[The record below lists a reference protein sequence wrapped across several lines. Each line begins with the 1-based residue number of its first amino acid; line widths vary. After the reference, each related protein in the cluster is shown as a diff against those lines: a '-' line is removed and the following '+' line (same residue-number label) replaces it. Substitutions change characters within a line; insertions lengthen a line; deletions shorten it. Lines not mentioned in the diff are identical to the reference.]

1 MIKLFFVFLIFF
13 SFSIFSK
20 DLNEHVKIKS
30 DSIEFYKEYNQINFK
45 HNVEIKSDFISIE
58 ASSAIYDNSE
68 NSISLTGTPTTITSN
83 KDNNDFSG
91 TANKIIFYTNEKVH
105 LIGNAKMIYENLIIS
120 SELIIFN
127 PITGNFSSE

>member
-1 MIKLFFVFLIFF
+1 MIKLFFVFLVFF
-13 SFSIFSK
+13 RFSIISK

-30 DSIEFYKEYNQINFK
+30 DSIEFYKESNQINFK

-68 NSISLTGTPTTITSN
+68 NSISLTGMPTTITSN

-105 LIGNAKMIYENLIIS
+105 LIGNAKMIYENLTIS

-127 PITGNFSSE
+127 PMTGNFSSE

>member
-1 MIKLFFVFLIFF
+1 MINLFFVFLVFF
-13 SFSIFSK
+13 SFSIISK

-30 DSIEFYKEYNQINFK
+30 DSIEFYKESNQINFK

-68 NSISLTGTPTTITSN
+68 NSISLTGMPTTITSN

-105 LIGNAKMIYENLIIS
+105 LIGNAKMIYENLTIS

-127 PITGNFSSE
+127 PMTGNFSSE

>member
-1 MIKLFFVFLIFF
+1 MIKPFFILLVFF

-30 DSIEFYKEYNQINFK
+30 DSIEFYKESNQINFK

-127 PITGNFSSE
+127 PMTGNFSSE

>member
-1 MIKLFFVFLIFF
+1 MIKLFFLFLIFF
-13 SFSIFSK
+13 SFPIFSIE
-20 DLNEHVKIKS
+20 LNEHVKIKS

-105 LIGNAKMIYENLIIS
+105 LIGNAKMIYENLTIS
-120 SELIIFN
+120 SDLIIFN
-127 PITGNFSSE
+127 PMTGKFSSE

>member
-30 DSIEFYKEYNQINFK
+30 DSIEFYKESNQINFK

-58 ASSAIYDNSE
+58 ASSAIYDNIE

-105 LIGNAKMIYENLIIS
+105 LIGNAKMIYENLTIS

-127 PITGNFSSE
+127 PMTGNFSSE

>member
-1 MIKLFFVFLIFF
+1 MINLLFLFLIFF
-13 SFSIFSK
+13 SFPIFSVE
-20 DLNEHVKIKS
+20 LNKHVKIKS
-30 DSIEFYKEYNQINFK
+30 DSIEFYKESNQINFK

-68 NSISLTGTPTTITSN
+68 NSISLTGMPTTITSN

-105 LIGNAKMIYENLIIS
+105 LIGNAKMIYENLTIS

>member
-105 LIGNAKMIYENLIIS
+105 LIGNAKMIYENLTIS
-120 SELIIFN
+120 SDLIIFN
-127 PITGNFSSE
+127 PMTGNFSSE

>member
-127 PITGNFSSE
+127 PMTGNFSSE

>member
-30 DSIEFYKEYNQINFK
+30 DSIEFYKESNQINFK
-45 HNVEIKSDFISIE
+45 HNVEIKSEFISIE

-68 NSISLTGTPTTITSN
+68 NSISLTGMPTTITSN

-105 LIGNAKMIYENLIIS
+105 LIGNAKMIYENLTIS

>member
-45 HNVEIKSDFISIE
+45 HNVEIKSDLISIE

-68 NSISLTGTPTTITSN
+68 NSISLTGMPTTITSN

-105 LIGNAKMIYENLIIS
+105 LIGNAKMIYENLTIS

-127 PITGNFSSE
+127 PMTGNFSSE

>member
-1 MIKLFFVFLIFF
+1 MKKLFFVFLIFY
-13 SFSIFSK
+13 SFSVFSK

-30 DSIEFYKEYNQINFK
+30 DSIEFYKESNQINFK

-68 NSISLTGTPTTITSN
+68 NSISLTGMPPTITSN

-105 LIGNAKMIYENLIIS
+105 LIGNAKMIYENLTIS

-127 PITGNFSSE
+127 PMTGNFSSE

>member
-1 MIKLFFVFLIFF
+1 VIKLLFVFLIFF
-13 SFSIFSK
+13 SFPIFSVE
-20 DLNEHVKIKS
+20 LNKHVKIKS
-30 DSIEFYKEYNQINFK
+30 DSIEFYKESNQINFK
-45 HNVEIKSDFISIE
+45 HNVEIKSDYINIE
-58 ASSAIYDNSE
+58 ALSAIYDDSE
-68 NSISLTGTPTTITSN
+68 NSISLTGMPATITSN

-105 LIGNAKMIYENLIIS
+105 LIGNAKMIYKNLTIS

>member
-1 MIKLFFVFLIFF
+1 MLKLFFVFLIFF

-105 LIGNAKMIYENLIIS
+105 LIGNAKMIYENLTIS
-120 SELIIFN
+120 SDLIIFN
-127 PITGNFSSE
+127 PMTGKFSSE

>member
-1 MIKLFFVFLIFF
+1 MIKLFFVFLVFF
-13 SFSIFSK
+13 SFSIISK

-30 DSIEFYKEYNQINFK
+30 DSIEFYKESNLINFK

-105 LIGNAKMIYENLIIS
+105 LIGNAKMIYENLTIS

>member
-58 ASSAIYDNSE
+58 ASSAIYDNIE

-105 LIGNAKMIYENLIIS
+105 LIGNAKMIYENLTIS

-127 PITGNFSSE
+127 PMTGNFSSE

>member
-91 TANKIIFYTNEKVH
+91 KANKIIFYTNEKVH
-105 LIGNAKMIYENLIIS
+105 LIGNAKMIYENLTIS
-120 SELIIFN
+120 SDLIIFN
-127 PITGNFSSE
+127 PMTGNFSSE

>member
-1 MIKLFFVFLIFF
+1 VKKLFFVFLIFF
-13 SFSIFSK
+13 SFSVFSK

-30 DSIEFYKEYNQINFK
+30 DSIEFYKESNQINFK

-68 NSISLTGTPTTITSN
+68 NSISLTGMPTTITSN

-105 LIGNAKMIYENLIIS
+105 LIGNAKMIYENLTIS

-127 PITGNFSSE
+127 PMTGNFSSE

>member
-105 LIGNAKMIYENLIIS
+105 LIGNAKMIYENLTIS

-127 PITGNFSSE
+127 PMTGNFSSE

>member
-105 LIGNAKMIYENLIIS
+105 LIGNAKMIYKNLTIS
-120 SELIIFN
+120 SDLIIFN
-127 PITGNFSSE
+127 PMTGKFSSE

>member
-30 DSIEFYKEYNQINFK
+30 DSIEFYKESNQINFK

-91 TANKIIFYTNEKVH
+91 TANNIVFYTNEKVH
-105 LIGNAKMIYENLIIS
+105 LIGNAKMIYENLTIS

-127 PITGNFSSE
+127 PMTGNFSSE

>member
-1 MIKLFFVFLIFF
+1 MKKLFFVFLIFF

-68 NSISLTGTPTTITSN
+68 NSISFTGTPTTITSN

-105 LIGNAKMIYENLIIS
+105 LIGNAKMIYENLTIS
-120 SELIIFN
+120 SDLIIFN
-127 PITGNFSSE
+127 PMTGKFSSE

>member
-1 MIKLFFVFLIFF
+1 MIKLFFVFLVFF
-13 SFSIFSK
+13 SFSIISK

-30 DSIEFYKEYNQINFK
+30 DSIEFYKESNQINFK

-105 LIGNAKMIYENLIIS
+105 LIGNAKMIYENLTIS

-127 PITGNFSSE
+127 PMTGNFSSE

>member
-1 MIKLFFVFLIFF
+1 VIKLFFVFLVFF
-13 SFSIFSK
+13 SFSIISK

-30 DSIEFYKEYNQINFK
+30 DSIEFYKESNQINFK

-68 NSISLTGTPTTITSN
+68 NSISLTGMPTTITSN

-105 LIGNAKMIYENLIIS
+105 LIGNAKMIYENLTIS
-120 SELIIFN
+120 SDLIIFN
-127 PITGNFSSE
+127 PMTGKFSSE

>member
-1 MIKLFFVFLIFF
+1 VIKLFFVFLVFF
-13 SFSIFSK
+13 SFSIISK

-68 NSISLTGTPTTITSN
+68 NSISLTGMPTTITST

-91 TANKIIFYTNEKVH
+91 TANKIILYTNEKVH
-105 LIGNAKMIYENLIIS
+105 LIGNAKMIYENLTIS
-120 SELIIFN
+120 SDLIIFN
-127 PITGNFSSE
+127 PMTGKFSSE

>member
-1 MIKLFFVFLIFF
+1 MKPFFVLLVFF

-30 DSIEFYKEYNQINFK
+30 DSIEFYKESNQINFK

-68 NSISLTGTPTTITSN
+68 NSISLTGMPTTITSN

-91 TANKIIFYTNEKVH
+91 KANKIIFYTNEKVH

-127 PITGNFSSE
+127 PMTGNFSSE

>member
-30 DSIEFYKEYNQINFK
+30 DSIEFYKESNQINFK
-45 HNVEIKSDFISIE
+45 HNVEIKSEFISIE

-105 LIGNAKMIYENLIIS
+105 LIGNAKMIYENLTIS
-120 SELIIFN
+120 SDLIIFN
-127 PITGNFSSE
+127 PMTGKFSSE

>member
-105 LIGNAKMIYENLIIS
+105 LIGNAKMIYKNLTIS

-127 PITGNFSSE
+127 PITGKFSSE

>member
-1 MIKLFFVFLIFF
+1 MINLLFLFLIFF
-13 SFSIFSK
+13 SFPIFSVE
-20 DLNEHVKIKS
+20 LNEHVKIKS
-30 DSIEFYKEYNQINFK
+30 DSIEFYKESNQINFK
-45 HNVEIKSDFISIE
+45 HNVEIKSDYINIE
-58 ASSAIYDNSE
+58 ALSAIYDDSG
-68 NSISLTGTPTTITSN
+68 NSISLTGMPATITSN

-105 LIGNAKMIYENLIIS
+105 LIGNAKMIYKNLTIS

>member
-1 MIKLFFVFLIFF
+1 MIKLFFVFLILF

-20 DLNEHVKIKS
+20 DLNEYVKIKS

-91 TANKIIFYTNEKVH
+91 TANNIVFYTNEKVH
-105 LIGNAKMIYENLIIS
+105 LIGNAKMIYENLTIS

-127 PITGNFSSE
+127 PMTGKFSSE

>member
-1 MIKLFFVFLIFF
+1 MKKLFFVFLIFF
-13 SFSIFSK
+13 SFSVFSK

-30 DSIEFYKEYNQINFK
+30 DSIEFYKESNQINFK

-68 NSISLTGTPTTITSN
+68 NSISLTGMPTTITSN

-105 LIGNAKMIYENLIIS
+105 LIGNAKMIYENLTIS

>member
-1 MIKLFFVFLIFF
+1 MIKLFFVFLVFF
-13 SFSIFSK
+13 SFSIISK

-30 DSIEFYKEYNQINFK
+30 DSIEFYKESNQINFK

-105 LIGNAKMIYENLIIS
+105 LIGNAKMIYENLTIS
-120 SELIIFN
+120 SDLIIFN
-127 PITGNFSSE
+127 PMTGNFSSE

>member
-1 MIKLFFVFLIFF
+1 MKPFFVLLFFF

-30 DSIEFYKEYNQINFK
+30 DSIEFYKESNQINFK
-45 HNVEIKSDFISIE
+45 HNVEIKSEFISIE

-68 NSISLTGTPTTITSN
+68 NSISLTGMPTTITSN

-91 TANKIIFYTNEKVH
+91 KANKIIFYTNEKVH
-105 LIGNAKMIYENLIIS
+105 LIGNAKMIYENLTIS
-120 SELIIFN
+120 SDLIIFN
-127 PITGNFSSE
+127 PMTGNFSSE

>member
-1 MIKLFFVFLIFF
+1 MIKLFFVFLIYF
-13 SFSIFSK
+13 SFPIFSVE
-20 DLNEHVKIKS
+20 LNEHVKIKS
-30 DSIEFYKEYNQINFK
+30 DSIEFYKESNQINFK

-105 LIGNAKMIYENLIIS
+105 LIGNAKMIYENLTIS
-120 SELIIFN
+120 SDLIIFN
-127 PITGNFSSE
+127 PMTGKFSSE